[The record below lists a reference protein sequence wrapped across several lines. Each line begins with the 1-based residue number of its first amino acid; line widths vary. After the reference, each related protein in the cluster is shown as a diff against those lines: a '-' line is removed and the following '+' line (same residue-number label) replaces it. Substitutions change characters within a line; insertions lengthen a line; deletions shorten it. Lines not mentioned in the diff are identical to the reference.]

1 MNPARCARDSRFEDG
16 SNGTRTIAESPF
28 DKPGE
33 RHKINSCVNE
43 INSRLCSLSK
53 VNPLALCLIRVCS
66 RKILDGL

>member
-1 MNPARCARDSRFEDG
+1 MNPARCARDSRFVYG
-16 SNGTRTIAESPF
+16 SSTELGTIVDRTIAESSF

-53 VNPLALCLIRVCS
+53 VNPLALW
-66 RKILDGL
+66 